1 MYKFNNEYIDY
12 YKRDKNNLI
21 YNYLACKHNK
31 KFIKKEL
38 LETKSL
44 LDNIN
49 GYPLDL
55 SQRKAVLTDEISTL
69 LIAGAGSGKTL
80 TIIGK
85 IRYLIEVK
93 KINPSEI
100 LCISFT
106 REATNSLKNKL
117 IINYN
122 YDIDVFTFHKLAL
135 NIIKEH
141 KKVSISNDNLLEYIV
156 NEYFYIIEN
165 EELIKYIKK
174 YNLDQLKK
182 LIITFINLFKCNNH
196 NIKKFLKIKSDKNLL
211 SIIVNIYLIYENEL
225 KSTESMDFNDLIK
238 EATLIVKKFGISKKY
253 KYIIIDEYQD
263 TSYVRYSLIKSII
276 DVCKSKLLVVG
287 DDWQSIYRFSGCS
300 LNMFIYFKKYFKKS
314 KILYINNTYRNSL
327 ELIKVTSKFIMKNK
341 KQLTKNLNSNKRE
354 NKPIKIVNE
363 RKDVLYDL
371 IKKLGEKTLV
381 LGRNNNDIKKYFDV
395 KIDKNGYFEYKD
407 IKARYLTVHRS
418 KGLEEENVIIINLYD
433 KVNGFPNKIKE
444 DDILNEISLNIKS
457 YPYDEERRLF
467 YVALTRTKRC
477 VYLIIPKNKSI
488 FVKELENDSKKYIEY
503 IRVNS

>member
-1 MYKFNNEYIDY
+1 MHKFNNGYIDY

-21 YNYLACKHNK
+21 YNYLVYKHNK
-31 KFIKKEL
+31 KIIKKEL
-38 LETKSL
+38 LETKNL

-69 LIAGAGSGKTL
+69 LVAGAGSGKTL

-117 IINYN
+117 ITNYN
-122 YDIDVFTFHKLAL
+122 YDIDVLTFHKLAL

-141 KKVSISNDNLLEYIV
+141 KTVNICNDNLLEYIV
-156 NEYFYIIEN
+156 NEYFYILKN
-165 EELIKYIKK
+165 EELIKYINK

-196 NIKKFLKIKSDKNLL
+196 NIEKFLKIKADRNLI

-225 KSTESMDFNDLIK
+225 KSTNSMDFNDLIK

-253 KYIIIDEYQD
+253 RYIIIDEYQD
-263 TSYVRYSLIKSII
+263 TSYARYLLIKSII
-276 DVCKSKLLVVG
+276 DVCKSKILVVG

-300 LNMFIYFKKYFKKS
+300 LNMFIDFKKYFKKS

-341 KQLTKNLNSNKRE
+341 NQIIKNLNSNKRE

-363 RKDVLYDL
+363 GKDILYDL
-371 IKKLGEKTLV
+371 IKKLGEKILV

-395 KIDKNGYFEYKD
+395 EIDKNGYFEYKD

-433 KVNGFPNKIKE
+433 KANGFPNKMKE
-444 DDILNEISLNIKS
+444 DDILNEISLNIKN

-467 YVALTRTKRC
+467 YVALTRTKNC
-477 VYLIIPKNKSI
+477 VYLIVPKNKSMFI
-488 FVKELENDSKKYIEY
+488 KELELDSKKYIEY
-503 IRVNS
+503 ID

>member
-1 MYKFNNEYIDY
+1 MHKFNDEYIDY

-21 YNYLACKHNK
+21 YNYLVYKHNK
-31 KFIKKEL
+31 KIIKKEL
-38 LETKSL
+38 LETKNL

-55 SQRKAVLTDEISTL
+55 DQRKAVLTDEISI
-69 LIAGAGSGKTL
+69 LIVAGAGSGKTL

-117 IINYN
+117 ITNYN

-141 KKVSISNDNLLEYIV
+141 KTVNICNDNLLEYIV
-156 NEYFYIIEN
+156 NEYFYLLEN
-165 EELIKYIKK
+165 DELIKYINK
-174 YNLDQLKK
+174 YNLEQIKK

-196 NIKKFLKIKSDKNLL
+196 EIEKFLKIKGDKNLI

-225 KSTESMDFNDLIK
+225 KSTNSMDFNDLIK
-238 EATLIVKKFGISKKY
+238 EAIKIVEKYGISKKY

-263 TSYVRYSLIKSII
+263 TSYVRYLLIKSII
-276 DVCKSKLLVVG
+276 DLCKSKLLVVG

-300 LNMFIYFKKYFKKS
+300 LNMFIDFKKYFKKS

-341 KQLTKNLNSNKRE
+341 KQLIKKLNSNKRE

-363 RKDVLYDL
+363 RKDILYDL
-371 IKKLGEKTLV
+371 IKKLGEKILV

-395 KIDKNGYFEYKD
+395 EIDKNGYFEYKD

-444 DDILNEISLNIKS
+444 DDILNEISLNIKN

-467 YVALTRTKRC
+467 YVALTRTKNC
-477 VYLIIPKNKSI
+477 VYLIVPKNKSMFI
-488 FVKELENDSKKYIEY
+488 KELELDSKKYIEY
-503 IRVNS
+503 ID